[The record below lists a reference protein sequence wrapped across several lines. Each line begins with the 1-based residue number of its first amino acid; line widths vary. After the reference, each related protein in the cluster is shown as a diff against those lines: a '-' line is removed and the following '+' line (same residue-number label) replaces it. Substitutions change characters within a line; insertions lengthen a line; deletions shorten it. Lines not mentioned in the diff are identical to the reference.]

1 MIFMIEYNFNKS
13 KEGKVMDILALNK
26 EQSSVLSTL
35 ANHAMS
41 MYKVPANVRME
52 LIEDIDTVDE
62 RNFVTLQAC
71 FANVIMNRLNLSEE
85 VILEMIKSGKTHKQF
100 LEFLDFVGNDHIMK
114 KLEAMKEQ
122 FMQTLKEEKQA

>member
-1 MIFMIEYNFNKS
+1 
-13 KEGKVMDILALNK
+13 
-26 EQSSVLSTL
+26 
-35 ANHAMS
+35 MS

-85 VILEMIKSGKTHKQF
+85 VILEMIKSGKTHEQF
-100 LEFLDFVGNDHIMK
+100 LEFLDFIANDHRMK
-114 KLEAMKEQ
+114 KLEAMKE
-122 FMQTLKEEKQA
+122 